1 MKKKSR
7 IISFALVAITA
18 STLLL
23 SAPKPA
29 KAFFIW
35 NPFETMVESMLTL
48 MNNSMDTM
56 STTMLTLSDDIGTMA
71 DRILIMAD
79 NIGLMADRIVET
91 EVLMADLVR
100 DVTDAQGTSTLLTS
114 PVEGDLVNLTLP
126 MDITL
131 SSASVDYVLFLSNDA
146 AMDSATNIIITA
158 GDSALAIDRALSY
171 TTGSQLYVAVKAI
184 NGDTM
189 GPISNTVMV
198 HVSQ

>member
-7 IISFALVAITA
+7 IISIALVAITA
-18 STLLL
+18 STLMLTT
-23 SAPKPA
+23 PKPA
-29 KAFFIW
+29 KALFIW
-35 NPFETMVESMLTL
+35 SPYELMVESMLTL
-48 MNNSMDTM
+48 LNNGMETM
-56 STTMLTLSDDIGTMA
+56 STTMISMSSDIGTMA

-100 DVTDAQGTSTLLTS
+100 DVTDAQGPSTLLTS
-114 PVEGDLVNLTLP
+114 PVEGDLINLSQP

-131 SSASVDYVLFLSNDA
+131 SNGAVDYVLFMANDA

-158 GDSALAIDRALSY
+158 GDSSLAVDRALSY
-171 TTGSQLYVAVKAI
+171 ATGTELYIAVKAI

-189 GPISNTVMV
+189 GAISNTVMV
-198 HVSQ
+198 NVIQ